1 MTAPELLAIA
11 AIFAKLDGL
20 YVAFSRHPIAYFVT
34 NASVSVTTFQASSF
48 SFTAALAT
56 AEAAKASIAVA
67 EAAKAS
73 IAVAEAAKASI
84 AVAEAATKMQRS
96 SVSII
101 ASTAAR
107 SLAMIDTAAPIDN
120 RVANASLLLYITL

>member
-1 MTAPELLAIA
+1 MAIWLAESAVTAPELLAIA

-67 EAAKAS
+67 EAA
-73 IAVAEAAKASI
+73 
-84 AVAEAATKMQRS
+84 TKMQRS